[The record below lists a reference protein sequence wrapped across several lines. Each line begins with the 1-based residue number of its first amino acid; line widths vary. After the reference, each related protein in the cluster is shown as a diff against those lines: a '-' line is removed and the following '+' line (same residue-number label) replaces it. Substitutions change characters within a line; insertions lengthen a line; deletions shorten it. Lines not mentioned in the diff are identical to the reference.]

1 MADVPGRKRRWL
13 WVALGATAAIA
24 VVFYALAFTTHIIWD
39 GSYELT
45 VRFENRGPLIRSVS
59 CESYGNRDSAEFAVA
74 HHLSSERQVWSE
86 VEDPFQG
93 KPVKVRVA
101 VSGHDSFLGFE
112 LSRSQFRYLAVIVTY
127 PDGRKAGRVVDI
139 PDMRESREVTVT
151 FP

>member
-13 WVALGATAAIA
+13 RVTLGVTAAVA
-24 VVFYALAFTTHIIWD
+24 VIVSALAFAIQVIWD

-45 VRFENRGPLIRSVS
+45 VRIENRGPPIRCVS
-59 CESYGNRDSAEFAVA
+59 CESHGMRDDAEFAVA
-74 HHLSSERQVWSE
+74 HRLPPESAMWSV

-93 KPVKVRVA
+93 EPINVRVA

-127 PDGRKAGRVVDI
+127 ADGRKVGQVVDI
-139 PDMRESREVTVT
+139 PDMRESREVTVI